1 MLQKYLLSVNQ
12 KLWKKITGGV
22 ANNSDFNCIFKSF
35 NYCNEE
41 KLHILCH
48 FYGYDFD
55 TLFSELDYMTLARVS
70 HRSGH
75 N

>member
-12 KLWKKITGGV
+12 KLTE